1 MATKSWKE
9 EITDELLS
17 FATENQAARL
27 AVILE
32 CGSLAEAARRIGIH
46 ERSLYKIVSAV
57 KNKAAKIALANLL
70 DFVEEDKQGDN
81 HETK

>member
-17 FATENQAARL
+17 FATENQASRF

-32 CGSLAEAARRIGIH
+32 CGSLAE
-46 ERSLYKIVSAV
+46 
-57 KNKAAKIALANLL
+57 AAKIALANLL

-81 HETK
+81 HETR